1 MNSARANGPWAWFFD
16 TPSRSVIAVAATLAA
31 VIVAGFGF
39 SLYDGYHDA
48 IARAERDTRNATAVL
63 AEHAARTADN
73 IEESLRAVSR
83 LHADVAAGR
92 FQNPETIHSILQA
105 IQGNSPVFRTVG
117 WIDADGVRRASSI
130 SASPPPL
137 AVADQEHFLVHRDNP
152 HVGLHVSA
160 PIQSRLTGDWIVNAT
175 IRLNDSQ
182 GNFAGVAGAVVAPG
196 YFSDLY
202 RTIDLGP
209 DRTVLLVR
217 EDGIILTREPDA
229 PLWFGRTLGDR
240 PGFQERI
247 KRLASGTLRI
257 PSSSLDGAER
267 IAAFAKVIGRPLH
280 VIVSMSQRDALASFY
295 SRALGESVRVALLL
309 GGLALSAGLLVSL
322 LRRREENEKARRLLA
337 SVVQSTDDA
346 ILTRTV
352 DGIITSWNEG
362 ATNMYGYS
370 AAEAIG
376 KPISLIVPEG
386 RESETAVLSSS
397 AAMGS
402 RVANLVTQRRRKN
415 GSLVDV
421 SITASPLRDAAGA
434 VVGVAI
440 IAREITDRMRTQEAL
455 QQAQSRLQAI
465 TDNISGV
472 VYRRV
477 LHADGGM
484 TLPYISEG
492 VWALQGHA
500 PDESLAPADR
510 LRAAVL
516 PDDRPA
522 LEKSVRESAR
532 QRTPWSHEW
541 RFLHGDGSVR
551 WLRGTANAPQILEN
565 GDAVWDVIAI
575 DITDLKHAETELKS
589 SEERYRALYGR
600 TPVMMHSIDA
610 DGRLLVVSDTWLE
623 SLGYTR
629 EEVIGR
635 RSSEFLT
642 PESQLHAKQV
652 VLPAFFRTGLC
663 KDVPYQFIKKSGG
676 LIDVL
681 LSAVAERDT
690 DGKVIRSLAVLI
702 DVTEQKRAEAEL
714 RDSEER
720 FRSITANVPGIV
732 YRRVRD
738 VQGRLSYTYFNKGVA
753 DIFGIPPEEA
763 VADASLIIDAVHPDD
778 RAAVLR
784 SIDDSARN
792 LSEWNGDFRI
802 IARDGSMKWLSGR
815 SRPRQDSSGQVV
827 WDGVVVD
834 ITESRQAQDALHASE
849 ARAARAYALLEDA
862 IESLNDG
869 FVLYDAS
876 DRLVMMNRIARD
888 WDPGFASKAVP
899 GSTYEEVLRLAVS
912 TGRIN
917 TEGQD
922 PETFIRQRLSLHR
935 QAYGRPVERQIAG
948 RWYQVREHPTS
959 DGGVV
964 VVRTDV
970 TELKR
975 REAELSAARAEAERA
990 HARLVDGI
998 ESLSDGFLLWDAEDR
1013 LVLRNEAGSRTD
1025 AEKGDLLVP
1034 GVRFAEVMA
1043 QRVREG
1049 RIPQAKGRE
1058 EAYIRERLALHQN
1071 PTGEPIEQQFEDG
1084 RWLSLRERRT
1094 RDGGIV
1100 SVRTDVTELKRRE
1113 SELIGARAEA
1123 DQARARLIDAIESL
1137 EDGFV
1142 LWDKDDRLVLWN
1154 QAIMRLAS
1162 EPDVVAGMTF
1172 TELMRKR
1179 IAGGRIRAAIGR
1191 EEEYLAE
1198 RVAWHNNPEG
1208 KPVDVLLDNGRWTR
1222 LRGRRTREGGMV
1234 SIRSDIT
1241 ESKQREADLMA
1252 ARAAAD
1258 AASQAKSEF
1267 LSRMSHEL
1275 RTPLNAIIGF
1285 AQMLQLDRK
1294 NALSSEQR
1302 EYSNFILSGGKHLLS
1317 LVNEV
1322 LDFARIEAGTL
1333 KLTVERVSVKTSLAD
1348 IQHTMTPMAAK
1359 AGVPLV
1365 VMETVDVPDVRADEL
1380 RLRQVLINL
1389 TSNAIKYNRPGGTVR
1404 LSASKHQGRV
1414 RFEIADSGPGI
1425 SSEHHAD
1432 LFQPFQRL
1440 GAEYTSVE
1448 GTGIGLAICKRLTE
1462 AMGGSIGFTTAM
1474 GVGSTFWVDL
1484 PIENA
1489 LPATAAAPSAEVE
1502 LAAAAPLA
1510 TAGGY
1515 TLLYVEDNPANLRL
1529 MEHLI
1534 SMLPNVGMLSAPTPK
1549 LGLDLAAAHRPDVIV
1564 LDLNLPG
1571 MSGYELLARLRAMP
1585 ETRDSPVMALTAAAL
1600 PKDIERG
1607 LAAGFFRYLTKPL
1620 DIKAFLAAVDEVLA
1634 TRDTRRRGAAD

>member
-1 MNSARANGPWAWFFD
+1 VISARAKGPWAWLFD
-16 TPSRSVIAVAATLAA
+16 TPSRSVIAVAAALAA
-31 VIVAGFGF
+31 VIVAGFGY
-39 SLYDGYHDA
+39 SVYDGYRDA
-48 IARAERDTRNATAVL
+48 LALAERDTRNATAVL
-63 AEHAARTADN
+63 AEHAARTADS

-83 LHADVAAGR
+83 LHTDVAAGR
-92 FQNPETIHSILQA
+92 FQDPDTVHAVLQA
-105 IQGNSPVFRTVG
+105 IHGGSPVIRSVG
-117 WIDADGVRRASSI
+117 WIDADGVRRASSL
-130 SASPPPL
+130 SANPPPL

-152 HVGLHVSA
+152 HLGLHISA
-160 PIQSRLTGDWIVNAT
+160 PIESRLTGDWIINAT

-182 GNFAGVAGAVVAPG
+182 GRFVGVAGAVIAPG

-209 DRTVLLVR
+209 DRMVLLLR
-217 EDGIILTREPDA
+217 GDGTILSREPHA
-229 PLWFGRTLGDR
+229 LLGQTLADR
-240 PGFQERI
+240 PGFQQI
-247 KRLASGTLRI
+247 QRLASGTVHVA
-257 PSSSLDGAER
+257 SVSLDGAER
-267 IAAFAKVIGRPLH
+267 IASFAKVIGRPLH
-280 VIVSMSQRDALASFY
+280 VVVSMSRTDALEAFY
-295 SRALGESVRVALLL
+295 GRMLGELPRLALLL
-309 GGLALSAGLLVSL
+309 GVLALSAGLLASQ
-322 LRRREENEKARRLLA
+322 LRRREENERARRLLA
-337 SVVQSTDDA
+337 SVVESTDDA
-346 ILTRTV
+346 IFTRTL
-352 DGIITSWNEG
+352 DGTITSWNDG
-362 ATNMYGYS
+362 AAKMFGYG

-376 KPISLIVPEG
+376 QPVSIIVPDDRKNEP
-386 RESETAVLSSS
+386 AVLSGSV
-397 AAMGS
+397 AMGS
-402 RVANLVTQRRRKN
+402 RVTNMVTRRRRKN
-415 GSLVDV
+415 GGLVDV
-421 SITASPLRDAAGA
+421 SITASPLRDAIGA

-440 IAREITDRMRTQEAL
+440 IAREITDRMRTQQAL

-472 VYRRV
+472 VYRRI
-477 LHADGGM
+477 LHPDGRI
-484 TLPYISEG
+484 TLPYISES
-492 VWALQGHA
+492 VRALHGHA
-500 PDESLAPADR
+500 PDDSVAPADR

-516 PDDRPA
+516 PEDRPA
-522 LEKSVRESAR
+522 LEQSVHDSAR
-532 QRTPWSHEW
+532 QCAPWSHEW
-541 RFLHGDGSVR
+541 RFLHADGSVR
-551 WLRGTANAPQILEN
+551 WLRGTANAPQILET
-565 GDAVWDVIAI
+565 GEAVWDVVAI
-575 DITDLKHAETELKS
+575 DITDLKQAEAGLKH

-610 DGRLLVVSDTWLE
+610 EGRLVAVSDTWLE

-629 EEVIGR
+629 DEVIGR

-642 PESQLHAKQV
+642 PDSQQHARTV
-652 VLPAFFRTGLC
+652 VLPAFFRTGTC
-663 KDVPYQFIKKSGG
+663 KDVPYQFVKKSGG

-681 LSAVAERDT
+681 LSAVAERDAE
-690 DGKVIRSLAVLI
+690 GRVMRSLAVLI

-738 VQGRLSYTYFNKGVA
+738 AHGRLSYTYFNKGVA
-753 DIFGIPPEEA
+753 DIFGVTPERA
-763 VADASLIIDAVHPDD
+763 VADAALITDAVHPDD
-778 RAAVLR
+778 RQAVLR
-784 SIDDSARN
+784 SIDESARN
-792 LSEWNGDFRI
+792 LSEWQSDFRI
-802 IARDGSMKWLSGR
+802 IARDGTVKWLSGR
-815 SRPRQDSSGQVV
+815 SRPRQDSAGQVV
-827 WDGVVVD
+827 WDGVIVD

-849 ARAARAYALLEDA
+849 TRAARAYGLLEDA

-869 FVLYDAS
+869 FVLYDAN
-876 DRLVMMNRIARD
+876 DRLVMMNRIARN
-888 WDPGFASKAVP
+888 WDPGFAAKAVP
-899 GSTYEEVLRLAVS
+899 GSTYEEVLRLAVN

-917 TEGQD
+917 TEGRD
-922 PETFIRQRLSLHR
+922 PETFIRQRLTLHR
-935 QAYGRPVERQIAG
+935 KAYGRPVERQIAG

-970 TELKR
+970 TEIKR
-975 REAELSAARAEAERA
+975 REAELSGARAEAERA

-998 ESLSDGFLLWDAEDR
+998 ESLSDGFLLWDADDR
-1013 LVLRNEAGSRTD
+1013 LVLRNEAVSRTD
-1025 AEKGDLLVP
+1025 TDKGEMLVP

-1043 QRVREG
+1043 QRVKQG
-1049 RIPQAKGRE
+1049 RIPQARGRE

-1071 PTGEPIEQQFEDG
+1071 PSGETIEQEFEDG
-1084 RWLSLRERRT
+1084 RWVSLRERRT

-1100 SVRTDVTELKRRE
+1100 SVRTDITELKRRE
-1113 SELIGARAEA
+1113 AELMAARAEA
-1123 DQARARLIDAIESL
+1123 DQARARLVDAIESL

-1154 QAIMRLAS
+1154 QAIMRLAP
-1162 EPDVVAGMTF
+1162 EPEVEPGITF
-1172 TELMRKR
+1172 AELMRKR
-1179 IAGGRIRAAIGR
+1179 IAGGRIQAAIGR
-1191 EEEYLAE
+1191 EAEYLAE
-1198 RVAWHNNPEG
+1198 RIAWHSNPDG
-1208 KPVDVLLDNGRWTR
+1208 KPVDVQLDNGRWTR
-1222 LRGRRTREGGMV
+1222 LRGRRTRDGGMV

-1241 ESKQREADLMA
+1241 ESKQRESELMA

-1275 RTPLNAIIGF
+1275 RTQLNAIIGF

-1294 NALSSEQR
+1294 NSLSSEQR
-1302 EYSNFILSGGKHLLS
+1302 EYANFILNGGQHLLS

-1333 KLTVERVSVKTSLAD
+1333 KLTTERVSVMTSLAD
-1348 IQHTMTPMAAK
+1348 IKHTMTPMAAK
-1359 AGVPLV
+1359 ADIPLV
-1365 VMETVDVPDVRADEL
+1365 VMESEDMPDVRADEL
-1380 RLRQVLINL
+1380 RLRQILINL

-1404 LSASKHQGRV
+1404 LSASHHQGRV

-1440 GAEYTSVE
+1440 GAEYTTVE

-1474 GVGSTFWVDL
+1474 GLGSTFWVDL
-1484 PIENA
+1484 PVETA
-1489 LPATAAAPSAEVE
+1489 PAAAARPSAEVE

-1510 TAGGY
+1510 TAGGF

-1534 SMLPNVGMLSAPTPK
+1534 STLPNVEMLSAPTPK
-1549 LGLDLAAAHRPDVIV
+1549 LGLELAAAHRPDVIV

-1571 MSGYELLARLRAMP
+1571 MSGYELLARLKAMP

-1600 PKDIERG
+1600 PRDIERG

-1634 TRDTRRRGAAD
+1634 TRDTRQRGAAD